1 MRILV
6 VEDEKR
12 MADLIK
18 RGLEE
23 NGHTAAVAYDGI
35 DGLRMAESYAFD
47 AIVLDVML
55 PGQDGF
61 GVLKTLRAHKVAVP
75 VLMLT
80 ARDSVTD
87 KVAGLDLGAD
97 DYLTKPFDL
106 PELEARVRALI
117 RRGQSGGIA
126 ENILRQQLM
135 QKRRLHTVQPEAT
148 LQMRG
153 QGARPA
159 WASDF
164 GGHELAASL
173 GQQVDVNHRPTI
185 LGNAI
190 PNRTG
195 RRIHEA
201 AFHPRLGDDEL
212 ALLVEALAVRQVERQ
227 GHVLHRRSGE
237 ARSKIFGP
245 SAGRIHVEA
254 AVRRHQ
260 RPHRSPESEGRGHRD
275 DVPAHSL
282 QRVDPELRMAK
293 SPSADDILAVARDA
307 DAILVTYAKLPGE
320 LLRQLT
326 RCKAIGRFGLGVDN
340 IDIKSAAEL
349 GIMVT
354 YVPDYCMHEVS
365 DHAMALL
372 LALARKIPL
381 SNKLVQ
387 AGRWEMPAVVPIHRL
402 AGRVLGLVG
411 FGNIPRAVAPKA
423 KAFGLRVVT
432 YDPYVSQEVL
442 AAAGVEAVTFD
453 RLLGISDF
461 VSIHAPLMPATRG
474 LFNAETFRKMKRGA
488 ALINTARGPLVDED
502 ALVAALDSGQ
512 LGAAALD
519 VVAVEPLPKD
529 AKLIGRDNVILTP
542 HTGFYS
548 VEALDELQTKCAAD
562 VARVLSGEKP
572 IYPVKAA

>member
-1 MRILV
+1 MSRPII
-6 VEDEKR
+6 
-12 MADLIK
+12 A
-18 RGLEE
+18 
-23 NGHTAAVAYDGI
+23 
-35 DGLRMAESYAFD
+35 
-47 AIVLDVML
+47 
-55 PGQDGF
+55 
-61 GVLKTLRAHKVAVP
+61 
-75 VLMLT
+75 
-80 ARDSVTD
+80 VTD
-87 KVAGLDLGAD
+87 SPFPSLDPAM
-97 DYLTKPFDL
+97 
-106 PELEARVRALI
+106 AAL
-117 RRGQSGGIA
+117 
-126 ENILRQQLM
+126 
-135 QKRRLHTVQPEAT
+135 KRL
-148 LQMRG
+148 
-153 QGARPA
+153 
-159 WASDF
+159 
-164 GGHELAASL
+164 
-173 GQQVDVNHRPTI
+173 
-185 LGNAI
+185 
-190 PNRTG
+190 
-195 RRIHEA
+195 
-201 AFHPRLGDDEL
+201 
-212 ALLVEALAVRQVERQ
+212 
-227 GHVLHRRSGE
+227 
-237 ARSKIFGP
+237 
-245 SAGRIHVEA
+245 
-254 AVRRHQ
+254 
-260 RPHRSPESEGRGHRD
+260 
-275 DVPAHSL
+275 
-282 QRVDPELRMAK
+282 DPEVRMSK
-293 SPSADDILAVARDA
+293 SASAEDILAVARDA

-411 FGNIPRAVAPKA
+411 FGNIPRALTPKA

-432 YDPYVSQEVL
+432 HDPYVSQEVL

-453 RLLGISDF
+453 RLLDISDF